1 MGRSPP
7 QGVKRRAEV
16 RPTACY
22 VNPFVRGTPTPAGL
36 RFSST
41 VVRGIEIAVFVAK
54 RDTVASVFDRIPSL
68 QGGGFAI
75 PASVA
80 ATVVVASAGAGE
92 RRQRQSGPRRRPATP
107 TCDRNRPPSA
117 RSATGDHS
125 G

>member
-1 MGRSPP
+1 MTNGPKPAPRGKAAGRSSPN
-7 QGVKRRAEV
+7 R
-16 RPTACY
+16 CY

-54 RDTVASVFDRIPSL
+54 RDTVASV
-68 QGGGFAI
+68 
-75 PASVA
+75 A

-107 TCDRNRPPSA
+107 HLRPQPATIRPICDRRPFRLNLA
-117 RSATGDHS
+117 KMVILAVFG
-125 G
+125 

>member
-1 MGRSPP
+1 MAVDLRSDTED
-7 QGVKRRAEV
+7 GSHN
-16 RPTACY
+16 ACY

-54 RDTVASVFDRIPSL
+54 RDTV
-68 QGGGFAI
+68 
-75 PASVA
+75 ASVA